1 MGTLTSANDEWIELR
16 NNTALTINL
25 EGWTLK
31 AADGTPEIKLAGSFL
46 ANGFYLLERTDDS
59 SVAKIN
65 ADQIYTGALN
75 NKGEKLELYDNSGS
89 LIDFVDGASGW
100 PAGDNETKQTMSRF
114 NLNQWKSSKT
124 PGGTPK
130 APNTFVEDTAEVKEA
145 SPPPIEAKPRTS
157 EPQATEV
164 RPQLNDELAAIGE
177 PFRQAQ
183 GKPALIFVALA
194 MAIFSG
200 IIILTL
206 KKGLK

>member
-31 AADGTPEIKLAGSFL
+31 AADGTPEIKIAGSFL

-100 PAGDNETKQTMSRF
+100 PAGDNTTKQTMSRF
-114 NLNQWKSSKT
+114 DLGQWKTGKE
-124 PGGTPK
+124 PGGTPR
-130 APNTFVEDTAEVKEA
+130 APNTFVKDIVEVN
-145 SPPPIEAKPRTS
+145 PRTS